1 LHSRKGREGAG
12 IPGAV
17 GVVAGKG
24 LDEDLGSWAGA
35 GRRRSRSC
43 RAREVNKRRKTA
55 NS

>member
-24 LDEDLGSWAGA
+24 LDEDLGSGQAQGGG
-35 GRRRSRSC
+35 GRLVV
-43 RAREVNKRRKTA
+43 AHAQEKKNNKQLV
-55 NS
+55 